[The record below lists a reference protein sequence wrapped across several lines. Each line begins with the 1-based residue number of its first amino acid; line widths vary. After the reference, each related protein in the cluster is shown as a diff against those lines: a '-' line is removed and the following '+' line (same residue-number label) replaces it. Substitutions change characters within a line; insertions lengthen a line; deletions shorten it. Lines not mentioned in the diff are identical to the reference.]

1 MPTSHS
7 TPTYRTVSVL
17 AEVLAERARQDG
29 RQDHPDGTG
38 PERDNPV
45 RLASN
50 ISEATDAARQATD
63 RALSRGEVTFA
74 QILTE
79 EAFEALAETDPARL
93 RAELVQVAASAVC
106 WIEAVDRRAP
116 GPRTAGFVP
125 GEVVRNRRTSELLTV
140 TGDPAT
146 WDPYYYEPA
155 DTAAGEEIASPE
167 RT

>member
-1 MPTSHS
+1 MTATSVDANA
-7 TPTYRTVSVL
+7 TVPVL
-17 AEVLAERARQDG
+17 AEVLAECARQDARFG

-45 RLASN
+45 RLAH
-50 ISEATDAARQATD
+50 TVGDAADTARQATD

-106 WIEAVDRRAP
+106 WIEAIDRR
-116 GPRTAGFVP
+116 TA
-125 GEVVRNRRTSELLTV
+125 
-140 TGDPAT
+140 TG
-146 WDPYYYEPA
+146 
-155 DTAAGEEIASPE
+155 AARG
-167 RT
+167 

>member
-1 MPTSHS
+1 MTA
-7 TPTYRTVSVL
+7 TPAAIYATVPVL
-17 AEVLAERARQDG
+17 AEVLAERARQDARFG

-45 RLASN
+45 RLACTVG
-50 ISEATDAARQATD
+50 EATDTARQATD

-106 WIEAVDRRAP
+106 WIEAVDRRTA

-125 GEVVRNRRTSELLTV
+125 GEVVRNRRTGELLTV
-140 TGDPAT
+140 TGDPVT
-146 WDPYYYEPA
+146 WDPHYYEPA
-155 DTAAGEEIASPE
+155 DTAAGDEIAG
-167 RT
+167 